1 MIIIRCWY
9 VWRELL
15 EKFEDFINWKKMLAK
30 KSLFKFA
37 VCYNFAAALFQFFIQ
52 LILRD
57 GIGEFFI
64 WLKIVDMRKKI
75 LIKKTP

>member
-1 MIIIRCWY
+1 
-9 VWRELL
+9 
-15 EKFEDFINWKKMLAK
+15 MLSK

-57 GIGEFFI
+57 GIGEFFY
-64 WLKIVDMRKKI
+64 
-75 LIKKTP
+75 LIKHPIYERNFFDKKTP